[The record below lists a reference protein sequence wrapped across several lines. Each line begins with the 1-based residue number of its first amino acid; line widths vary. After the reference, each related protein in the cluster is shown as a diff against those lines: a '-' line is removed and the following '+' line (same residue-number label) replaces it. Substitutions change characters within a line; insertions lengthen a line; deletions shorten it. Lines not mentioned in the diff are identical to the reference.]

1 MKTNL
6 IAILA
11 VIVTVLGFTNSTYAA
26 VDNTTK
32 NTTKGVVLTDI
43 SSINKI
49 EVYGNVQLFI
59 STGAADQVKVYN
71 QYYAES
77 ALVQSQK
84 GVLRISSYKT
94 EKLVVWVTAEELSS
108 ITAYD
113 NAEIKSFGNLSAIE
127 LDVKLYNNAS
137 ADLKLDTYSARV
149 TMNDRAKADISGT
162 VKEYNL
168 VHNIS
173 STVNRTYLVADH
185 ATEKLIGDKAKSD
198 DYAGI

>member
-1 MKTNL
+1 MKTNF
-6 IAILA
+6 IAIFT
-11 VIVTVLGFTNSTYAA
+11 VIVSVLGITNSTYAT
-26 VDNTTK
+26 VDNNTK
-32 NTTKGVVLTDI
+32 AIVLTDI
-43 SSINKI
+43 SNINKI
-49 EVYGNVQLFI
+49 EVYGNVQVYV

-94 EKLVVWVTAEELSS
+94 EKLVVWVTAQQLSA

-113 NAEIKSFGNLSAIE
+113 NAEVKSFGNLSAIE

-137 ADLKLDTYSARV
+137 ADLKLDAYSARV
-149 TMNDRAKADISGT
+149 TMNDRSKADLSGN
-162 VKEYNL
+162 VQEYSL

-173 STVNRTYLVADH
+173 SSVNRTYLVTTN
-185 ATEKLIGDKAKSD
+185 ATEKLTGEKAKLGE
-198 DYAGI
+198 YAGI

>member
-32 NTTKGVVLTDI
+32 GVVLTDI

-49 EVYGNVQLFI
+49 EVYGNVQLYI

>member
-11 VIVTVLGFTNSTYAA
+11 VIVTVLGFRNSTYAA
-26 VDNTTK
+26 VD

-49 EVYGNVQLFI
+49 EVYGNVQLYV

-198 DYAGI
+198 EYAGI